1 MTASP
6 THTLDVDFHHHIFV
20 FSWRPL
26 RNYSGTGQLFG
37 NGSVPHIALRFSP
50 LLVLRSGGRLR
61 FTELRLASIRN
72 LP

>member
-26 RNYSGTGQLFG
+26 RNYSGTGQSRILHSG
-37 NGSVPHIALRFSP
+37 SP

-61 FTELRLASIRN
+61 VTELRLASIRK